1 MVMFIVMY
9 VCIYA
14 VKLAYFFF
22 FFLAVLTFE
31 H

>member
-22 FFLAVLTFE
+22 FLAVLTFE